1 MTSEQNIEQLKVANA
16 DATDEASTGGVT
28 GTPGEDIDTEQGEGL
43 ATTGM
48 PYAGGPAGGGPIGEG
63 GLGGDGRGMPGQ
75 ETGV

>member
-1 MTSEQNIEQLKVANA
+1 MSEQNIEQLKVANA
-16 DATDEASTGGVT
+16 DATEETATGGVT

-43 ATTGM
+43 STTGM
-48 PYAGGPAGGGPIGEG
+48 SYVGGPAGGAPIGDG